1 MPETHSFR
9 ALAPSDLGPA
19 IHREQF
25 GFETTEELS
34 PLSAVVGQPRALRAL
49 QAGMAVR
56 QPGYHIYA
64 AGASGTGKM
73 ALIQSTLQQQASTER
88 VPDDWVYVNNFDRPD
103 QPIAISVKAGDGT
116 RLKQDMSNLVARL
129 LEELPKAFQ
138 REDFGREKDRLRKLY
153 RTQGE
158 SLFAELNRMAQER
171 SLIVQQVDDGRL
183 VFIPLRNGKPLS
195 TEEAQQLSAEELQQ
209 IDKSEEEVLE
219 AARSV
224 FQRQQDL
231 ERQLNAD
238 VRQVERTFADQLIA
252 PLLKDVAGR
261 YNSERLTNWLDR
273 LKSHFLLNLDRFR
286 RRADQILQQ
295 FEPLLGESGLADLQE
310 RFFEYQVNLLVD
322 NGELK
327 QAPVVVEAA
336 PNYRNLFGT
345 IERIVDRFGRVV
357 TNFTRIKA
365 GSLLRANGGYLVFD
379 ILDALAEPYVW
390 IQLKRTLKRG
400 SAEIEIY
407 DPFALFTIS
416 GMKPEAIPLDIKLV
430 VVGDPLIYHLLYHY
444 DNEFREAFRCKAD
457 FDTEMTAD
465 VQSGRVYG
473 QLVEKLRQHEQ
484 LLPFD
489 SGAIA
494 MLVRA
499 SARMA
504 EHRAKLTA
512 IFSDVCHLIREAAL
526 WARDDKTAVV
536 TEQHVQRA
544 IAEQVFRSDLVAAK
558 IRELIQDG
566 TLLVD
571 LKNTAVGQV
580 NGLAVANLGDYVFGW
595 PTRITA
601 SVGLGTAGLVNIE
614 RESRLSGKTFDKG
627 ILILEGFLRNTYARE
642 FPLALSASLAMEQ
655 SYGGVDGDSASAAEL
670 LCLLSAIAGTP
681 LRQDVAITGS
691 VNQWG
696 QVQAIGAINEKIEGF
711 FDVCR
716 ETGLTG
722 SQGVCIPD
730 SNIKN
735 LVLRQDVIDAV
746 ERGEFHVWAIK
757 HIDDGLELL
766 SGIPAGNVRES
777 ETFHGKVA
785 QRLHEI
791 AERLKAHPILGIQR
805 QGPIETERPT
815 SPHDPRPPLPGRP

>member
-1 MPETHSFR
+1 LT
-9 ALAPSDLGPA
+9 A
-19 IHREQF
+19 II
-25 GFETTEELS
+25 
-34 PLSAVVGQPRALRAL
+34 GQPRALRAL

-73 ALIQSTLQQQASTER
+73 ALIQSSLQQQASTEPI
-88 VPDDWVYVNNFDRPD
+88 PDDWIYVNNFDRPD
-103 QPIAISVKAGDGT
+103 QPIAIPLKAGEGS
-116 RLKQDMSNLVARL
+116 RVKQDMANLVARI

-138 REDFGREKDRLRKLY
+138 REDFGREKDRLRKHY
-153 RTQGE
+153 RAQGE
-158 SLFAELNRMAQER
+158 ALFAELNRMAQER
-171 SLIVQQVDDGRL
+171 SLVVQQVGDGPL
-183 VFIPLRNGKPLS
+183 VFIPVRNGKPLS
-195 TEEAQQLSAEELQQ
+195 AEEAQELSAEELQR
-209 IDKSEEEVLE
+209 IEKSQEEVFD

-238 VRQVERTFADQLIA
+238 VRQVERTFADQLIG
-252 PLLKDVAGR
+252 PLLAEVAAR
-261 YNSERLTNWLDR
+261 YHSQRLANWLDR

-286 RRADQILQQ
+286 RRADHVLQQ
-295 FEPLLGESGLADLQE
+295 LEPLMGESGAVDLHE
-310 RFFEYQVNLLVD
+310 RFFEYQVNLLVN
-322 NGELK
+322 NGGLN

-390 IQLKRTLKRG
+390 IELKRTLKRG
-400 SAEIEIY
+400 SAEIEIH
-407 DPFALFTIS
+407 DPFALFTVS
-416 GMKPEAIPLDIKLV
+416 GMKPEPIPLDIKLV

-444 DNEFREAFRCKAD
+444 DDEFREAFRCKAD
-457 FDTEMTAD
+457 FDTQMTAD
-465 VQSGRVYG
+465 AESGRIYG
-473 QLVEKLRQHEQ
+473 QLVEKLRQHEP
-484 LLPFD
+484 LPPFD
-489 SGAIA
+489 AGAVG
-494 MLVRA
+494 MLIRA

-512 IFSDVCHLIREAAL
+512 VFSVVCHLFRESAL
-526 WARDDKTAVV
+526 WARDDKAAVV
-536 TEQHVQRA
+536 TEQHVRRA
-544 IAEQVFRSDLVAAK
+544 IAEQIYRSDLVASK

-571 LKNTAVGQV
+571 LKHTAVGQV
-580 NGLAVANLGDYVFGW
+580 NGLAVAGLGDYVFGW

-601 SVGLGTAGLVNIE
+601 SVGLGTAGLINIE
-614 RESRLSGKTFDKG
+614 RESRLSGKTYDKG
-627 ILILEGFLRNTYARE
+627 ILILEGILRNMYARE

-655 SYGGVDGDSASAAEL
+655 SYGGVDGDSASAPEL
-670 LCLLSAIAGTP
+670 LCLLSAIAGIP
-681 LRQDVAITGS
+681 MRQDVAVTGS

-722 SQGVCIPD
+722 TQGVCIPE

-735 LVLRQDVIDAV
+735 LVLRQDLIDAV
-746 ERGEFHVWAIK
+746 QRGEFHVWAIR
-757 HIDDGLELL
+757 HIDEGLELL
-766 SGIPAGNVRES
+766 SGVQAGNVSES
-777 ETFHGKVA
+777 ETFHGQVA
-785 QRLHEI
+785 KRLHEI
-791 AERLKAHPILGIQR
+791 SERLKTHPLGGAQR
-805 QGPIETERPT
+805 QGPIETEVPGAPR
-815 SPHDPRPPLPGRP
+815 DPRPPLPGRP